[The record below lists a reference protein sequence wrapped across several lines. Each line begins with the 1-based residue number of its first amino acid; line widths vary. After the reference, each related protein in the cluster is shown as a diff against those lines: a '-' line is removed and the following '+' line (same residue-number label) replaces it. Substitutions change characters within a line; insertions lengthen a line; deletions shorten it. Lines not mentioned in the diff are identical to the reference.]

1 MTRVQHVPP
10 GRSGL
15 LWLRHRLDL
24 TQHGSTVLRRKLTLL
39 AGERERLRRRR
50 AETARDWAAADGKA
64 RGWLQRATML
74 DGLETVAAAAEVPA
88 AELTMRWATVM
99 GVRYPEHPSVRFPPR
114 LAELPVPGGAAL
126 VQAGE
131 AYREAVQAAARH
143 AASTAALAAVEAEIA
158 ATRRRVRALDRH
170 WIPALEAAL
179 AARTQELAELEASDI
194 ARRRAR
200 PP

>member
-1 MTRVQHVPP
+1 M
-10 GRSGL
+10 

-24 TQHGSTVLRRKLTLL
+24 TRHGSTVLRRKLTLL

-50 AETARDWAAADGKA
+50 AETARDWAAADDTA

-74 DGLETVAAAAEVPA
+74 DGLEMVDAAAEVPVA
-88 AELTMRWATVM
+88 DLTMRWATVM
-99 GVRYPEHPSVRFPPR
+99 GVRYPQEPSVRVPPR
-114 LAELPVPGGAAL
+114 PAELPAPGGAAL
-126 VQAGE
+126 VQAAA

-143 AASTAALAAVEAEIA
+143 AAATAALAAVEAEIA

-170 WIPALEAAL
+170 WIPALEADL
-179 AARTQELAELEASDI
+179 AARTLELAEREASDN
-194 ARRRAR
+194 ARRGARR